1 MSLFKFHHQ
10 AMATSFDLHL
20 ADCPEDIATSAAE
33 AVFKDIDELEAEI
46 SRYQP
51 GSDLTA
57 IKALTAGQSLQI
69 GLATYDCL
77 SLAQDVATATHNAF
91 DCAVA
96 NLWEAWR
103 TPSGTLAEPDESALA
118 EALATSGSQR
128 FTLDPSGMT
137 ITVHCDHL
145 GLDLG
150 GIGKGYALDQA
161 AEILLEDFGI
171 SRALLNAGESTVLA
185 LQPPKDAASWVIG
198 AGAPGQSHSLIDSA
212 LSGSGFSVQGSHII
226 DPRSSRPVPLRPER
240 EHVWAIAPTA
250 ALADALSTAFMVM
263 KTEETTAFCNE
274 LDGVDSILLEAP
286 PE

>member
-1 MSLFKFHHQ
+1 MHTFTHQ
-10 AMATSFDLHL
+10 AMATSFKLSL
-20 ADCPEDIATSAAE
+20 SDCPEDIAASAAS
-33 AVFKDIDELEAEI
+33 AIFADIDELEAEI

-57 IKALTAGQSLQI
+57 IKSLTAGQSLQI

-77 SLAQDVATATHNAF
+77 SLAQDVATATDNAF

-103 TPSGTLAEPDESALA
+103 TPSGSLAEPEETVLA
-118 EALATSGSQR
+118 DARARSGSQR
-128 FTLDPSGMT
+128 FTLDPNGMT

-171 SRALLNAGESTVLA
+171 TRALLNAGESTVLA
-185 LQPPKDAASWVIG
+185 LQPPEGAASWVIG
-198 AGAPGQSHSLIDSA
+198 AGAPGQSQPLVDGA

-226 DPRSSRPVPLRPER
+226 DPRTGRPVPLRPDR

-263 KTEETTAFCNE
+263 EPDETAAFCKT
-274 LDGVDSILLEAP
+274 LDGVDSILLEAE

>member
-1 MSLFKFHHQ
+1 MTHTFRHQ
-10 AMATSFDLHL
+10 AMATSFELHL
-20 ADCPEDIATSAAE
+20 SGCPEDIAASAAA
-33 AVFKDIDELEAEI
+33 AVFSDIDELESEI

-57 IKALTAGQSLQI
+57 VRGLSSGQSLRI

-77 SLAQDVATATHNAF
+77 SLAKDVAEATNGAF

-103 TPSGTLAEPDESALA
+103 TPSGSLAEPDETTLA
-118 EALATSGSQR
+118 DVRARSGSHL
-128 FTLDPSGMT
+128 FTLDPNELT

-161 AEILLEDFGI
+161 AEILLEDFAI
-171 SRALLNAGESTVLA
+171 TRALLNAGESTVLA
-185 LQPPKDAASWVIG
+185 LQPPEGSGSWVIG
-198 AGAPGQSHSLIDSA
+198 AGAPGQSHPLTDGA

-226 DPRSSRPVPLRPER
+226 DPRSGRPVPLRPDR
-240 EHVWAIAPTA
+240 EHVWALAPTA

-263 KTEETTAFCNE
+263 TPEETAAFCRT
-274 LDGVDSILLEAP
+274 LDGVGSILLEAGDA
-286 PE
+286 E

>member
-1 MSLFKFHHQ
+1 MHTFTHQ
-10 AMATSFDLHL
+10 AMATSFKLSL
-20 ADCPEDIATSAAE
+20 SDCPEDIASSAA
-33 AVFKDIDELEAEI
+33 AAIFADIDELEEEI

-57 IKALTAGQSLQI
+57 IKSLTAGQSLQI

-77 SLAQDVATATHNAF
+77 SLAQDVATATNNAF

-103 TPSGTLAEPDESALA
+103 TPSGSLAEPEKTALA
-118 EALATSGSQR
+118 DALARSGSQR
-128 FTLDPSGMT
+128 FTLDPNGMT

-171 SRALLNAGESTVLA
+171 TRALLNAGESTVLA
-185 LQPPKDAASWVIG
+185 LQPPEGAASWVIG
-198 AGAPGQSHSLIDSA
+198 AGAPGQSHPLTDGA

-226 DPRSSRPVPLRPER
+226 DPRTGRPAPLLPDR

-263 KTEETTAFCNE
+263 SPEETATFCKT
-274 LDGVDSILLEAP
+274 LDGVDTILLEA
-286 PE
+286 EAE